1 MSSLILAGSSAN
13 LVARARTVAM
23 SSADSLFGA
32 ARLYDGR
39 SNTFSRFATPA
50 GADVYVTADLE
61 PVQNEGLETW
71 AGGLPTGW
79 TVATTGT
86 GAVTQDTVTKN
97 SGASSAKL
105 NRGTGRA
112 AISQIVRVRSGERHQ
127 RSWALRSGGVG
138 TIRARLSNL
147 HTGRYWTGSAWSST
161 PTDLSAW
168 VSASWTT
175 VTAALT
181 IEAFSVTR
189 RDLVDLKIEF
199 YVDAPDAAG
208 DVWVDDVSILAA
220 VGLCSVHGHN
230 LDALITPQLRAST
243 DNFSG
248 SDVLVKTLTPARPAF
263 YQRVAADTFYRY
275 WRLKLVGTNY
285 SGPIWLGEWW
295 LGQGYVLPREPKG
308 GWERRPQRRQ
318 VRNLTPAGDR
328 RTYSRNVF
336 SDRALRLNFQF
347 TTPASAVEFE
357 GEVVERTENGEQPLV
372 IVPYYD
378 GALAGGP
385 APTDLERHV
394 VLGYIDSDW
403 PVSMV
408 DTRQSTA
415 ELTVAEGA
423 FPAADELA

>member
-1 MSSLILAGSSAN
+1 MSSLALAGSSAN
-13 LVARARTVAM
+13 LVSRARTVAM
-23 SSADSLFGA
+23 SSADAIFGA

-39 SNTFSRFATPA
+39 ANTFARFASPA
-50 GADVYVTADLE
+50 AADVYVTADLE
-61 PVQNEGLETW
+61 LLTNEGFETW
-71 AGGLPTGW
+71 PLTGW

-105 NRGTGRA
+105 NRGSGTA
-112 AISQIVRVRSGERHQ
+112 QVTQTVRVRAGERL
-127 RSWALRSGGVG
+127 RVGYALKSSSAGSVG
-138 TIRARLSNL
+138 LAVRIQNA
-147 HTGRYWTGSAWSST
+147 HTGRYLQSDG
-161 PTDLSAW
+161 AW
-168 VSASWTT
+168 VTGVTDRVSWLGTSWVASTFTLT
-175 VTAALT
+175 V
-181 IEAFSVTR
+181 EPFSVCR
-189 RDLVDLKIEF
+189 RDLVDLVVTV
-199 YVDAPDAAG
+199 YQSSVAG
-208 DVWVDDVSILAA
+208 DAWVDDMSVLPA
-220 VGLCSVHGHN
+220 VRFCSVHGHN
-230 LDALITPQLRAST
+230 LDALITPQLRGST

-248 SDVLVKTLTPARPAF
+248 SDVLVKTLTPVRPAF

-318 VRNLTPAGDR
+318 VRNVTPAGDR

-336 SDRALRLNFQF
+336 SDRALRLSFQF
-347 TTPASAVEFE
+347 TTPASALEFE
-357 GEVVERTENGEQPLV
+357 GEVVERSEDGEQPLV

-378 GALAGGP
+378 GSLAGEP

-408 DTRQSTA
+408 DTRQATA